1 MDASYCRVFFV
12 GLFNGAVVSPGRRS
26 VGLVPTCCGCCEL
39 RPGYFVC
46 VIVQSFTG
54 RWNVALLERSA
65 SLDEFFSAVPM
76 QCWCIPSFALNF
88 VFSFTGKLSLHCKW
102 ESL

>member
-1 MDASYCRVFFV
+1 MMKTNWGGSCPRDRLGGTAGRAPEVEISHGCFLLQGVFV
-12 GLFNGAVVSPGRRS
+12 GLFNGAVVSPGRGS
-26 VGLVPTCCGCCEL
+26 VGLVPICCGCCEL

-76 QCWCIPSFALNF
+76 
-88 VFSFTGKLSLHCKW
+88 
-102 ESL
+102 